1 MVLGPREDQEE
12 ALAARGVP
20 VDREALADREAP
32 VVREAL
38 ADREAPVDREA
49 PAGQAEES
57 PAVAAL
63 QAVCSVAVASAYLAA
78 AVLWAVC

>member
-1 MVLGPREDQEE
+1 MGPREDQEE
-12 ALAARGVP
+12 VLAARGVP
-20 VDREALADREAP
+20 VDREVLADRE
-32 VVREAL
+32 V
-38 ADREAPVDREA
+38 PVDREA